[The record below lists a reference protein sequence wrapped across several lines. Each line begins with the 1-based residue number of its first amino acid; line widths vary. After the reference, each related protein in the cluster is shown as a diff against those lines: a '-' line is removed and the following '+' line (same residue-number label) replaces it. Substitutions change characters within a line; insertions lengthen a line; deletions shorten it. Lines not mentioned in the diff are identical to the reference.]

1 MIETIDGVR
10 RERGA
15 LDRQKV
21 KAREGREGR
30 KEEGQI
36 GSATPWPP
44 RARGWREGKLERQKR
59 KGSEVA
65 NKGDPSPGS

>member
-30 KEEGQI
+30 KEGRGTNRIRHEV
-36 GSATPWPP
+36 AAA
-44 RARGWREGKLERQKR
+44 RAGVAGGKVREAKKEGKRGGE
-59 KGSEVA
+59 
-65 NKGDPSPGS
+65 